1 MESTCKFEK
10 LNDVLDLYRNIGI
23 ITSPE
28 STSSSQFRDQV
39 SCSFRPKVALLD
51 SCGPRRTS
59 NPRFLKNTSPCPV
72 GIEPDA
78 VALSIYSLKP
88 SRTSDHCLLDA
99 KNSVRSR
106 HVASRNTR

>member
-1 MESTCKFEK
+1 MNKLSEPESSESMESTCTFEK

-23 ITSPE
+23 TTSPE
-28 STSSSQFRDQV
+28 ITSSSQFRDQV

-72 GIEPDA
+72 GIVPDA
-78 VALSIYSLKP
+78 VAPVDILIDTFADK
-88 SRTSDHCLLDA
+88 
-99 KNSVRSR
+99 
-106 HVASRNTR
+106 